1 MAFLRLKIGVEGGE
15 KEGPTMKRASSILCH
30 VQESYPDMVD
40 YNLKTEIHNQKQLK
54 EERDYL
60 TYIS

>member
-40 YNLKTEIHNQKQLK
+40 YNLSIEVQHASIKPPED
-54 EERDYL
+54 RV
-60 TYIS
+60 